1 MSSEMIGI
9 LGIALLFAL
18 LALRM
23 YIGMAMA
30 LVGFLGLCALVGVRA
45 GINILGITPLA
56 EGSSYTL
63 SVIPLFVL
71 MGQFAFLS
79 GISTDIYRSVYA
91 WMGHFRGG
99 MAMATIVACSGFA
112 AVCGSSLATGATM
125 GMVAIPEMKKYN
137 YDPRLATGC
146 VAAGGTLGI
155 LIPPSI
161 GFVLYGIL
169 TEQSIGRLF
178 MAGFLPGFMLALLF
192 VIVIAVQCRINPA
205 MGPCGPTT
213 TWKSRFKSLGNTW
226 GMLLLF
232 FIVMGGIYLGVFTPT
247 EAAGVGAFGAFLF
260 VLLKKKLKVST
271 FVQSLTD
278 TGKTTAMIFLIIIGA
293 NIFSSFLGLTKLPM
307 QLADYTANLELPRI
321 LILAAIILVY
331 IALGCVMDCYAIMI
345 LTVPILFPV
354 IEALRFD
361 PIWFGVLMVIV
372 LEVGLITPP
381 VGLNVFVIKGA
392 APDVPLTTIFRGIC
406 PFLIAALAAIV
417 LITAFPQIATF
428 LPDHMWGR

>member
-9 LGIALLFAL
+9 LGIALLFVL

-30 LVGFLGLCALVGVRA
+30 LVGFLGLCTLVGAKA

-79 GISTDIYRSVYA
+79 GISTDIYRTVYA

-99 MAMATIVACSGFA
+99 MAMATVVACSGFA

-125 GMVAIPEMKKYN
+125 GMVAIPEMKKYD

-178 MAGFLPGFMLALLF
+178 MAGFVPGFMLAALF
-192 VIVIAVQCRINPA
+192 VAVIAVQCRINPA
-205 MGPCGPTT
+205 MGPCGPRT
-213 TWKSRFKSLGNTW
+213 TWKYRVKALGSTW
-226 GMLLLF
+226 GMLALF

-260 VLLKKKLKVST
+260 VLLKKKLKMST
-271 FVQSLTD
+271 FIQSLTD

-307 QLADYTANLELPRI
+307 QLADFTANLELPRV

-354 IEALRFD
+354 IEALRYD

-392 APDVPLTTIFRGIC
+392 APEVPLTTIFRGIW
-406 PFLIAALAAIV
+406 PFLIAALLAIV